1 MEIKHLADEQI
12 QDYLDG
18 NLAENVQVIQ
28 EHIQS
33 CNACRAE
40 LARYKSLSA
49 ALSEDVGFELSHDF
63 ASEVV
68 ASIEEKGA
76 ERFFF
81 RLSHIILWVTGILA
95 GVALLVRFTDV
106 EEAFSGFAV
115 FGETGENFIKV
126 IATSFKNMIESSG
139 LDLRFA
145 GMVAVVLL
153 GIYLI
158 DRLITRARRNITSTS
173 MI

>member
-1 MEIKHLADEQI
+1 MAIEHLTDEQI

-18 NLAENVQVIQ
+18 NLSESAAAID
-28 EHIQS
+28 EHIRS
-33 CNACRAE
+33 CNSCRAE
-40 LARYKSLSA
+40 LDRYRSLST
-49 ALSEDVGFELSHDF
+49 ALFEDIGFELSPDF

-81 RLSHIILWVTGILA
+81 RLSHIILWATGILA
-95 GVALLVRFTDV
+95 GIAILIRFTDI
-106 EEAFSGFAV
+106 EKAFSGFAI
-115 FGETGENFIKV
+115 FGETGESFINV
-126 IATSFKNMIESSG
+126 IVTSFRNVIQSSG
-139 LDLRFA
+139 IDLRFA
-145 GMVAVVLL
+145 GMIVLVLL
-153 GIYLI
+153 GVYLI

>member
-1 MEIKHLADEQI
+1 MAIDHLTDEQI

-18 NLAENVQVIQ
+18 NLSESAAAID
-28 EHIQS
+28 EHIRS

-40 LARYKSLSA
+40 LDRYRSLST
-49 ALSEDVGFELSHDF
+49 ALSEDVGFELSPDF

-81 RLSHIILWVTGILA
+81 RLSHIILWATGILA
-95 GVALLVRFTDV
+95 GIAILIRFTDI
-106 EEAFSGFAV
+106 EKAFSGFAI
-115 FGETGENFIKV
+115 FGETGESFINV
-126 IATSFKNMIESSG
+126 IVTSFRNVIQSSG
-139 LDLRFA
+139 IDLRFA
-145 GMVAVVLL
+145 GMIVLVLL
-153 GIYLI
+153 GVYLI